1 MVVSEYFCGLLTGKT
16 RISDEKSWEVPLE
29 FGDWEEYYY
38 RRSLNAT
45 VPLHVV
51 ALATPL

>member
-29 FGDWEEYYY
+29 FGDWEEYE
-38 RRSLNAT
+38 A
-45 VPLHVV
+45 
-51 ALATPL
+51 ALDLLFMEGTKDSNS